1 MSTTQESKMSRNN
14 FTRTMFD
21 TKKESFGMASSSI
34 HDMDGGSP
42 ICMREKYHDLL
53 QS

>member
-1 MSTTQESKMSRNN
+1 MSTQGSKMSRNN

-21 TKKESFGMASSSI
+21 TKRGFGLANDSI
-34 HDMDGGSP
+34 HDMDFEGSVT
-42 ICMREKYHDLL
+42 MREKYHDLL